1 MTIWLNLLI
10 TLNTFQNDLLREI
23 HSENVTDVDDVIKNV
38 RRESITTTTDEEEDD
53 AVDDIKLASR
63 FDSIK

>member
-1 MTIWLNLLI
+1 MI
-10 TLNTFQNDLLREI
+10 TLKTFQNDLLREI
-23 HSENVTDVDDVIKNV
+23 HSENVADVDDVIKNV